1 MHNPATYTEAFD
13 REQGFTPQ
21 EWLNGLRGAVGT
33 HRLELGP
40 LQGQALVRI
49 GAGTLH
55 LQWTELPPRRIAL
68 LRLPRLAVRYRF
80 NDVPAPERNAFMR
93 YFDLYLQRG
102 GG

>member
-1 MHNPATYTEAFD
+1 MHDPATYAEAFD

-21 EWLNGLRGAVGT
+21 EWLSGLRGAVGA

-40 LQGQALVRI
+40 QQGQALVRI

-55 LQWTELPPRRIAL
+55 LQWSELPPRRIAL

-80 NDVPAPERNAFMR
+80 SNVPPFERIAFMR